1 MKCETIEE
9 LERFREIQEQALGKA
24 SPEVASTVRKIAN
37 LHLAKGSLER
47 AEELNQ
53 IALVILRKSP
63 PRYHAEIEETERA
76 LQDIKD
82 ERAKSQPAMRI
93 SGNPL
98 GGFPAANETTSQT
111 SMEGIK
117 PVKGFS
123 HDAIKEME
131 LEVTLLKQ
139 TVGRDHPAIA
149 DSLTKLADLY
159 CRAKLYGQMEPLLIE
174 ALRIRESTLGPEHPS
189 VSTELKN
196 LAQLYVVQEKYSM
209 AELLFRRALTI
220 REKALGSRHPKV
232 IDIQEQ
238 YAKLLKKTSRVAQG
252 QELEKH
258 VHEVRTGTDIQA
270 ISTIENPHV

>member
-9 LERFREIQEQALGKA
+9 LERFKEIQEQALGKA

-37 LHLAKGSLER
+37 LHHAKGSLER
-47 AEELNQ
+47 AEELNR
-53 IALVILRKSP
+53 IALEILRHSP
-63 PRYHAEIEETERA
+63 QRYHPEVEEAERA
-76 LQDIKD
+76 LQEIKD
-82 ERAKSQPAMRI
+82 ERAKSQHAMRI

-98 GGFPAANETTSQT
+98 GGFPAHETTTQT
-111 SMEGIK
+111 SMDGIK
-117 PVKGFS
+117 PIKVVT

-131 LEVTLLKQ
+131 LEVTLLTQ

-159 CRAKLYGQMEPLLIE
+159 CRAKLYSQMEPLLIH
-174 ALRIRESTLGPEHPS
+174 ALRIRERNYGPEHPS

-209 AELLFRRALTI
+209 AEPLFRRALAI

-270 ISTIENPHV
+270 FNPL

>member
-37 LHLAKGSLER
+37 MHLSKGSLER

-53 IALVILRKSP
+53 MALVILRNAP
-63 PRYHAEIEETERA
+63 PRYQSEIEEVERA
-76 LQDIKD
+76 LQEIRD

-98 GGFPAANETTSQT
+98 GGFPSASDTTSQN
-111 SMEGIK
+111 SFEGIK
-117 PVKGFS
+117 PIKVVT

-131 LEVTLLKQ
+131 LEVTLLRQ

-174 ALRIRESTLGPEHPS
+174 ALRIREIAFGLEHLS

-196 LAQLYVVQEKYSM
+196 LAQLYVVQEKYSL
-209 AELLFRRALTI
+209 AEPFFRRALAI
-220 REKALGSRHPKV
+220 REKVLGSRHPKV
-232 IDIQEQ
+232 IDVQEQ

-258 VHEVRTGTDIQA
+258 VHEARTGTDIQA
-270 ISTIENPHV
+270 ITAIDNPRI